1 MTMPNW
7 MTADA
12 IAQRYL
18 VGEAKLLDYATRGN
32 LPIRR
37 SAQGERAP
45 TLFDESVCARFFRP
59 RIAGIVTYR
68 EPKGPHMGI
77 LGVTNIGAEP
87 HAPRSE
93 RRRVVRARFETR
105 EEREQ
110 GRALR
115 RAG

>member
-1 MTMPNW
+1 MANW

-37 SAQGERAP
+37 SPPGGDGAP

-59 RIAGIVTYR
+59 RVAGIVTYR

-93 RRRVVRARFETR
+93 RRRVVRPRFESPET
-105 EEREQ
+105 REQ